1 MPMRRLKFSGE
12 LALSLGIVA
21 LGLFL
26 VVQTAGIDV
35 SPSYARVGPRVFPW
49 VISFGLILLGLL
61 LARDAIAGQWIAD
74 DSTPGAPAF
83 DWHAFLLIGLGLI
96 LHMVLIGRGGFVIAS
111 TVLFVCVA
119 RGFGSRAWL
128 RDTVIGAIL
137 AFVVYVGFKY
147 GLGLD
152 LPAGVLAGI
161 L

>member
-1 MPMRRLKFSGE
+1 M
-12 LALSLGIVA
+12 SLGIAA

-26 VVQTAGIDV
+26 AVQTAGIDV

-49 VISFGLILLGLL
+49 VISFGLIVLGLW
-61 LARDAIAGQWIAD
+61 LARDAIAGQWLSD
-74 DSTPGAPAF
+74 DSAPGVAGF
-83 DWHAFLLIGLGLI
+83 DWHAFLLIGLGLV
-96 LHMVLIGRGGFVIAS
+96 LHMVLIGRGGFILAS

-119 RGFGSRAWL
+119 RAFGSRAAL
-128 RDTVIGAIL
+128 RDAVIGVIL